1 MRLFHGSTTI
11 VKKPLVHRGRRTT
24 DFGQG
29 FYLTTS
35 CEQAERWA
43 RLKQKRDGARKA
55 VVSVYEFDKELL
67 NDTAYKVLQYEGPS
81 KEWLDFVVSNRKGFD
96 LHQYDYV
103 MGPVANDQLYTTI
116 SLYEQGSLSVEA
128 AIIQLKSHLLFDQL
142 SCHTEKAI
150 KNIEYIESKEI
161 I

>member
-1 MRLFHGSTTI
+1 MKLYHGSTTV
-11 VKKPLVHRGRRTT
+11 VKKPHVHRGRKTT

-35 CEQAERWA
+35 YEQAERWA
-43 RLKQKRDGARKA
+43 VLKQKRDNAKKA
-55 VVSVYEFDKELL
+55 IVSIYEFDETLL
-67 NDTAYKVLQYEGPS
+67 NDATYSVLHYKGPS
-81 KEWLDFVVSNRKGFD
+81 QEWLDFVVRNRKGFD

-116 SLYEQGSLSVEA
+116 SLYEEGSLSVEA

-150 KNIEYIESKEI
+150 KNIAFIESKEI